1 MGTPHLEKGF
11 RLRLIFF
18 DGDLRFEASAPL
30 TAPESPQGKGPAL
43 PERGGDQGEPPQPDA
58 VPALARGL
66 AGRAGNGAL
75 KKIKKLR

>member
-1 MGTPHLEKGF
+1 LLYGNTASGKRVQAGAD
-11 RLRLIFF
+11 FF
-18 DGDLRFEASAPL
+18 DGELGLEAPAPL

-43 PERGGDQGEPPQPDA
+43 PERGGDQGEPPQPVA

-75 KKIKKLR
+75 KKIKS